1 MILLIDNTKAAL
13 LDLSVR
19 FYHLGL
25 PTAAVGARG
34 ALPFL
39 KEHTVDAVLLPNA
52 DQTAGASSLCRRIR
66 EAFPT
71 LPLVVALPKE
81 KADALADK
89 FLPFVDNILLSPV
102 APIHAAETVF
112 EICRL
117 KGGRDLS
124 DLHAGPLILNLHLT
138 NCCMYTVPVTVSIN
152 ELLILRYLGERYP
165 EAVPTEELAA
175 FCGNPATKR
184 KTGSV
189 RMHISSVNRLSKK
202 AFGTP
207 IILYRQGKGYTLSPL
222 LPTEE

>member
-1 MILLIDNTKAAL
+1 MILLIDNTQKAL
-13 LDLSVR
+13 LDLRMR

-34 ALPFL
+34 AIAFL
-39 KEHTVDAVLLPNA
+39 KEHKADAVFLPNA

-66 EAFPT
+66 EAFPAI
-71 LPLVVALPKE
+71 PLIVALPKE
-81 KADALADK
+81 RADTLAEK

-117 KGGRDLS
+117 KNGRDLS

-138 NCCMYTVPVTVSIN
+138 NCCFYTVPVTVSIN
-152 ELLILRYLGERYP
+152 ELLILRYLAERYP
-165 EAVPTEELAA
+165 EAVPTQELAS
-175 FCGNPATKR
+175 FCGNPSTKR

-189 RMHISSVNRLSKK
+189 RMHISSINRLSRR
-202 AFGTP
+202 AFGAP
-207 IILYRQGKGYTLSPL
+207 IILYRQGQGYTISPL
-222 LPTEE
+222 LSEKE